1 MPNHSRI
8 AIFPAVRSGAHYTM
22 IEIKPM
28 RIESVRGEAARQL
41 YDQFDK
47 LAPHI
52 LSAYAMRALGDAGE
66 SAPPHLVQTLRE
78 LFATCVRLD
87 TEYGVAGP
95 LPVEDAAEF
104 ADAALHCLADLRA
117 WLPRLGIVNHEV
129 AMDKVLLGVAVWAL
143 SHEIELSLP
152 DPLVNALAHA
162 ANDAAS
168 KQDLAA
174 IYGIMQGIIDA
185 APETMKSDL
194 EKSNPY
200 RPWRILLLN
209 FAIVAI
215 RTQDIP
221 MMLYAFGMLERYLP
235 EECSGFF
242 AETVIQSQHSAFSD
256 AVRGLL
262 NAELAKWTLRH

>member
-1 MPNHSRI
+1 
-8 AIFPAVRSGAHYTM
+8 M
-22 IEIKPM
+22 IEIKPI

-41 YDQFDK
+41 YSQFDK

-52 LSAYAMRALGDAGE
+52 LSAYAMRALGAAGNA
-66 SAPPHLVQTLRE
+66 SPPHLVHAVRE
-78 LFATCVRLD
+78 FFATCVRLD
-87 TEYGVAGP
+87 SEYGEAGP
-95 LPVEDAAEF
+95 LPVDDSAGF
-104 ADAALHCLADLRA
+104 ADAALRCLADLRY
-117 WLPRLGIVNHEV
+117 WLPRLDIVDHE
-129 AMDKVLLGVAVWAL
+129 AALDKVLIGVAVWAL
-143 SHEIELSLP
+143 SHEIELTLG

-174 IYGIMQGIIDA
+174 IYGIMQGIIGA
-185 APETMKSDL
+185 APAAVKSDL

-221 MMLYAFGMLERYLP
+221 MMLYAFAMLERYLP
-235 EECSGFF
+235 EECSSFF
-242 AETVIQSQHSAFSD
+242 AEAVTQSQHSAFSD
-256 AVRGLL
+256 DARGLL
-262 NAELAKWTLRH
+262 DAELAKWTLRH